1 MITPSWTRLTVTVG
15 GLALSLTA
23 GVGTAAADPDLSPA
37 VTTTCN
43 YSQVV
48 AAMNAQSPAAAEQ
61 FNQTPMAQSFL
72 QNFLA
77 SPPPQRQEMLQ
88 QVQGI
93 PEAASFVSMVQPL
106 ANTCKNYAAD

>member
-1 MITPSWTRLTVTVG
+1 MITTSSTRLALAVG

-37 VTTTCN
+37 INTTCD

-48 AAMNAQSPAAAEQ
+48 AAMNAQSPAAASQ
-61 FNQTPMAQSFL
+61 FNETPMAQVFL
-72 QNFLA
+72 QRFLA

-88 QVQGI
+88 QAQAI
-93 PEAASFVSMVQPL
+93 PEAASFVSLVQPL
-106 ANTCKNYAAD
+106 ANTCKNY